1 MKNGMNLKSWNP
13 VLNKVI
19 EIKNEYKK
27 RFGYISYYYKDG
39 YTSESQTCVERWI
52 EHLNGIEP
60 FNQYKEYEDMFSCLE
75 MNQYD
80 TFVLIRYAR
89 YSNVY
94 DGETEVSGEDFWD
107 RHDGFYR
114 ECRSIVIDV
123 KNDCLVLTPF
133 KKFFNINELEETS
146 YDNVK
151 NRINKATYIEFTD
164 KLDGSMQSARWYDNK
179 IVMSGSQAINPSNSW
194 RLEDGYRMINS
205 LPGYKDMLKHFPTC
219 TFIFEYISL
228 KDAHVVKYKKEQEGL
243 YLIGIRDVN
252 TGVELPYRTVI
263 YIANEYHIP
272 TTKLFDKNLDEIMSE
287 LDDKKSDEAEGFVVN
302 IDGFKVKI
310 KYNDYTYIHKALS
323 KLSSINLVI
332 RSIADDK
339 YDDLLSKL
347 PIAYHENVKKVSN
360 IVFNYI
366 KETRNKIREYYNA
379 APKNNKKDFMVY
391 VDRNVPKQYKGYCRD
406 MYYGKDFNVIKSY
419 GETQCPHYKKLK
431 DMGVENY
438 NELFWEDLDE

>member
-1 MKNGMNLKSWNP
+1 MSWNP

-60 FNQYKEYEDMFSCLE
+60 FNQYKEYEDIFSCLE